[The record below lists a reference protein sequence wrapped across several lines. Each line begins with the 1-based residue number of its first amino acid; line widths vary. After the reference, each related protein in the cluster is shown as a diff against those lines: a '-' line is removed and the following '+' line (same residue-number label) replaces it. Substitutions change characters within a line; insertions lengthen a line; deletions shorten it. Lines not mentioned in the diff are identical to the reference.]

1 MIAIEFSIVEI
12 LLSIIIFILLSIC
25 IAAYIIGKKVWNII
39 NNIFP
44 PGVLRTSPAPE
55 GEHE

>member
-1 MIAIEFSIVEI
+1 MIAIEFSIIEI

-25 IAAYIIGKKVWNII
+25 ITAYIIGKKVWNII

-44 PGVLRTSPAPE
+44 PGVLRSTPAPG
-55 GEHE
+55 GEK